1 MEQDLILH
9 GMLEQNSIRFAAIDG
24 TQIVRAAQKTHGLSR
39 VATAALGRQLLITSI
54 CATLN
59 KNATDTVTTVL
70 AGNGPSGNLVCVGR
84 NGGLVKGYATEP
96 TVELPLRAD
105 GKLDVRGYVGTS
117 GKLTLIRDLGLKEP
131 YVGTCNLI
139 SGEIA
144 EDFAQYF
151 TASEQTPSIVYLG
164 VHENAEDGFVTG
176 AGGLLIQTMPNC
188 PDEAIDRVL
197 SVADRIT
204 ELGAKIANGEALEAI
219 LNDLFASLDLTYT
232 NRFSPAFSCD
242 CTRER
247 LERALLSIGEKE
259 LKEIIEQDGKAELT
273 CQFCETKYRF
283 DKAELTALLQDATD
297 GGTNEEGR

>member
-1 MEQDLILH
+1 MHHDQIIH
-9 GMLEQNSIRFAAIDG
+9 GMLIDRSMRFAAIDG
-24 TQIVRAAQKTHGLSR
+24 TELVREAQRIHGLSR

-54 CATLN
+54 AATLCKN
-59 KNATDTVTTVL
+59 KTDTVTTVI

-84 NGGLVKGYATEP
+84 EGGLVKGYATDP
-96 TVELPLRAD
+96 SAELPLRAD

-117 GKLTLIRDLGLKEP
+117 GKLMLIRDLGLKEP

-151 TASEQTPSIVYLG
+151 TASEQQPSIVYLG

-176 AGGLLIQTMPNC
+176 AVGLLIQTMPYC
-188 PDEAIDRVL
+188 SDEAVERVMAI
-197 SVADRIT
+197 SDRIAGIGT
-204 ELGAKIANGEALEAI
+204 RRANGEELQDI
-219 LNDLFASLDLTYT
+219 LNDLFASLDAEYT
-232 NRFSPAFSCD
+232 ERFCPAFLCD

-247 LERALLSIGEKE
+247 LERALISIGAKE

-273 CQFCETKYRF
+273 CQFCGKKYRF
-283 DKAELTALLQDATD
+283 DREQLVGLLSEATD
-297 GGTNEEGR
+297 VGGTDEE

>member
-1 MEQDLILH
+1 MKQDLILH
-9 GMLEQNSIRFAAIDG
+9 GMLEHNSIRFAAIDG

-96 TVELPLRAD
+96 AIELPLRAD
-105 GKLDVRGYVGTS
+105 GKLDVRGYVGTN

-151 TASEQTPSIVYLG
+151 TVSEQTPSIVYLG
-164 VHENAEDGFVTG
+164 VHENAGDGFVTG

-188 PDEAIDRVL
+188 PDDAIDRVIN
-197 SVADRIT
+197 VADRIT
-204 ELGAKIANGEALEAI
+204 ALGTRIADGETVEAI
-219 LNDLFASLDLTYT
+219 LSDIFASLDLSYT
-232 NRFSPAFSCD
+232 NRFAPAFLCD
-242 CTRER
+242 CSRER
-247 LERALLSIGEKE
+247 LERALISIGEKE
-259 LKEIIEQDGKAELT
+259 LSEIIEQDQAAELT
-273 CQFCETKYRF
+273 CQFCGKKYRF
-283 DKAELTALLQDATD
+283 DREELTALLKEATDD
-297 GGTNEEGR
+297 GGTNEA